1 MSDFTV
7 PNAVGLAAMHEG
19 ARIRRRQRSLGICCR
34 NGDLCE
40 QCQLEAEAKYA
51 DD

>member
-1 MSDFTV
+1 MSGFTV

-19 ARIRRRQRSLGICCR
+19 ARNRRRQRDHGICCR
-34 NGDLCE
+34 GDLCE
-40 QCQLEAEAKYA
+40 TCELEAEAKYA